1 MLANAEEYMVN
12 EHLLF
17 FRSLFIPIY
26 SFQSYFQAAN
36 DENYAN
42 NEDFIKK
49 RKLTSTAF
57 GTLLK

>member
-12 EHLLF
+12 EQLLF

-49 RKLTSTAF
+49 RKLTSTAI
-57 GTLLK
+57 